1 MPMNAETKRNRFE
14 AELDQRA
21 RALDNWRESE
31 WVVDCLRSK
40 SGASLKELG
49 EEEIVEWHRT
59 INHQP

>member
-21 RALDNWRESE
+21 RALERWQELE
-31 WVVDCLRSK
+31 WVLDCLRSK

-49 EEEIVEWHRT
+49 EEEIVEWHRRL
-59 INHQP
+59 NHQP

>member
-1 MPMNAETKRNRFE
+1 MNAETKRNRFE

-40 SGASLKELG
+40 SVASLKELG
-49 EEEIVEWHRT
+49 EKEIVEWHRRL
-59 INHQP
+59 NHQP

>member
-1 MPMNAETKRNRFE
+1 MNAETKRNPFE

-21 RALDNWRESE
+21 KALERWQESE
-31 WVVDCLRSK
+31 WVLDCLRSK

-49 EEEIVEWHRT
+49 EKEIVEWHRT